1 MTVFLEV
8 TINNSLRRTLLET
21 VKKDWDVSGEASTK
35 KELIQLLNGSL
46 QGFDPYVKIYLFQI
60 DGRLI
65 GISGS
70 KPTKTAS
77 SSLSGI
83 LSYVN
88 AIKRDPSK
96 IHKYVNEVE
105 NFLSGDDLVNS
116 KLEQIKKGELAT
128 DDFCIVDRDE
138 PAPAVV
144 QQEPAANSSPENSSE
159 EIETLNSCNN
169 VSAAPFDSKSGGL
182 GKLLKIETFDEEN
195 MSAADWLLNASYTLD
210 IAGVRDPKIYLSGIM
225 SKLPENLLGKT
236 RAELSRREITP
247 EKLTFEELKNVLCEL
262 TKKSPLE
269 YERKLSNLKFASGM
283 KMRDFWIKIERLV
296 KLLNPT
302 VTDTQSL
309 NTIITRE
316 FKSKMPNHIRKNVSF
331 KACTD
336 TDISIAE
343 MAETVQECQSGQV
356 ESNNFQKSKN
366 GSGKG
371 RWSGKRG
378 GHQGPQRN
386 FEKNQN
392 GKSEKANNKKNY
404 RCYFCGKYGH
414 LMSDCYQ
421 FKARKEEFKN
431 DGGRGTKNTKKDD

>member
-1 MTVFLEV
+1 MSVFLEV
-8 TINNSLRRTLLET
+8 TINNSLRQSLLEI
-21 VKKDWDVSGEASTK
+21 VRKDWKLDGVFNTK
-35 KELIQLLNGSL
+35 QELIQLLNSS
-46 QGFDPYVKIYLFQI
+46 QTGFDPYVKIYLFQI
-60 DGRLI
+60 DGRII
-65 GISGS
+65 GLSGS
-70 KPTKTAS
+70 KPTKAAN

-83 LSYVN
+83 LTYVN
-88 AIKRDPSK
+88 AIKRDPK
-96 IHKYVNEVE
+96 LIHKYVNKVE
-105 NFLSGDDLVNS
+105 NFLAGDNLINS
-116 KLEQIKKGELAT
+116 KLEQVKKGELKT
-128 DDFCIVDRDE
+128 EDLWIIDRDKSV
-138 PAPAVV
+138 PAVV

-159 EIETLNSCNN
+159 EAQNRCNN
-169 VSAAPFDSKSGGL
+169 VNAAQFDSKSASL

-247 EKLTFEELKNVLCEL
+247 EKLTFEELKTVLCEL

-269 YERKLSNLKFASGM
+269 YERKLSNLKFATGM

-371 RWSGKRG
+371 RWSDKRG
-378 GHQGPQRN
+378 GKQGSQRHN
-386 FEKNQN
+386 GKNQN
-392 GKSEKANNKKNY
+392 GKGEKANNKKNY
-404 RCYFCGKYGH
+404 RCYFCGKWGH

-431 DGGRGTKNTKKDD
+431 EGGRDTKNTKKDD